1 MGFLSKKKKEKKDD
15 FVASNQPVDI
25 AEEKIQAVEKYLK
38 KERDRNF
45 NKGLITGAIAFGVAI
60 LVTTLIGWFPPA
72 DGDAKLKALEHIVDE
87 NYLFDDKVDED
98 AADEATYKGYIN
110 SLGDPYSEY
119 MTKKEFKAFND
130 DLSGELLGVGIVYT
144 LDNSEEGAPAKIVE
158 VMEGYSADRNGIQ
171 PNDVILSI
179 DGQSVANLEM
189 EQIAARMKG
198 KEGTKVK
205 VELYRESTDKKFTVE
220 LTREKIKATTVHDEL
235 LADGSGYI
243 RIRQFDRDTDEEFE
257 KAVDHLMDQNV
268 KGIIIDL
275 RGNTGGLLDSTTEML
290 DYLLPKGKL
299 VTTKY
304 KDGTE
309 DVVNADNKHQVD
321 LPMAILINGMSASAS
336 EMFTGAMQDYEK
348 AVVVGTQSFGKGIV
362 QNVYRLKD
370 GSAVKIT
377 IAEYLTPKNRHIHKK
392 GITPDIKVEDTRES
406 IIDENDAQ
414 LREAQKAIAEW
425 K

>member
-235 LADGSGYI
+235 LEDGSGYI